1 MFLIEGGCSMSAYA
15 ADSTL
20 LRHIFQS
27 LVHVTPF
34 SYLLLIFSSLLLIFS
49 SHGMI
54 FSLFFDSFY
63 FVGVG
68 YIKAYDALADAFLL
82 SMHIFSLFLM
92 APCHGT
98 MQGRNQNLAHDVF
111 SWTDASVNQN
121 LAHDVFSRT
130 DASVN
135 NTSLCIFY

>member
-1 MFLIEGGCSMSAYA
+1 
-15 ADSTL
+15 
-20 LRHIFQS
+20 
-27 LVHVTPF
+27 
-34 SYLLLIFSSLLLIFS
+34 
-49 SHGMI
+49 MI

-68 YIKAYDALADAFLL
+68 YIKAYDALGDAFLL

-92 APCHGT
+92 APFHGCNVA
-98 MQGRNQNLAHDVF
+98 GRNQNLAHDVF

-121 LAHDVFSRT
+121 LAHDVFSWT